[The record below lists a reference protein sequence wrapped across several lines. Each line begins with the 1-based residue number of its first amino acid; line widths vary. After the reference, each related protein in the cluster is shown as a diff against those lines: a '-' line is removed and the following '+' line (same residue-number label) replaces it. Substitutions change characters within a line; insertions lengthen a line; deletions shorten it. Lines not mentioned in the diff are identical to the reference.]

1 MLPTVIAIS
10 LAVSVLVYLG
20 LFGFAV
26 SQYRS
31 SRQQQQTETVD
42 PHSFSAKDQPET
54 VYTTAELEYF
64 DVLWQGEYG
73 KWRSSDYSANDTA
86 YTYVH
91 GPYCPH
97 DKHALGIQTVSKWVI
112 LTEHVWFCDACDR
125 TYPYPD
131 EELGDGTIIE
141 RAMHRRIKRKRQAT
155 QSG

>member
-10 LAVSVLVYLG
+10 LVVSVLVYLG

-31 SRQQQQTETVD
+31 SRHQQQSETVD
-42 PHSFSAKDQPET
+42 PHSFSGKDQPET
-54 VYTTAELEYF
+54 VYTTAELEHF

-97 DKHALGIQTVSKWVI
+97 DKHALGIQTEPKWVI
-112 LTEHVWFCDACDR
+112 LTEHVWVCDACDR

-141 RAMHRRIKRKRQAT
+141 RAMHRRIKRKRQAN

>member
-1 MLPTVIAIS
+1 MLLTVITIS
-10 LAVSVLVYLG
+10 LVVSVLVYLG

-26 SQYRS
+26 SQYQS
-31 SRQQQQTETVD
+31 SRQQQQSETID

-54 VYTTAELEYF
+54 VYTTAELEQF
-64 DVLWQGEYG
+64 EVLWQGEYG

-112 LTEHVWFCDACDR
+112 LTEHVWACDACDR

-141 RAMHRRIKRKRQAT
+141 RAMHRRIKRKRQAN
-155 QSG
+155 QSA